1 MFKTECR
8 IINIINHS
16 DGRKIL
22 TKSVIALKRVT
33 CEKEKAKER
42 NEIEAKHIIIYL
54 NEHYQHN

>member
-1 MFKTECR
+1 MHQKGYRIILYCVVFKTECR

-33 CEKEKAKER
+33 CEKEKANER
-42 NEIEAKHIIIYL
+42 NEIDE
-54 NEHYQHN
+54 